1 MITGG
6 LDSLL
11 ISVGNTAETM
21 MMTGDGWGGAELLQ
35 NWNRRKRQLTEHQR
49 KEL

>member
-1 MITGG
+1 MITEG

-11 ISVGNTAETM
+11 ISVGNAAETV
-21 MMTGDGWGGAELLQ
+21 MTTCDGRGGAELIQ

-49 KEL
+49 EEL

>member
-11 ISVGNTAETM
+11 ISVGNAADAVT
-21 MMTGDGWGGAELLQ
+21 MTGDGWGGAELIQ

-49 KEL
+49 EEL